1 MLKASKHEAGSKIRS
16 RQRAVEDYDVDRPQV
31 QAWRHVE
38 PSGTN
43 CPRRSG
49 VPAGHAINE
58 KTKVRCWRGT
68 DLEKKEDE
76 AGLGPRSL
84 PAKVSYWFQ
93 PLPSCAF
100 SNLIKVMTAQ
110 GLHLFP
116 FRTEKLNLA
125 TPMVLRKR
133 ESR

>member
-1 MLKASKHEAGSKIRS
+1 MAFEVCSKLPV
-16 RQRAVEDYDVDRPQV
+16 AVSGTRVTSFSF
-31 QAWRHVE
+31 RHV
-38 PSGTN
+38 
-43 CPRRSG
+43 
-49 VPAGHAINE
+49 H
-58 KTKVRCWRGT
+58 
-68 DLEKKEDE
+68 L
-76 AGLGPRSL
+76 
-84 PAKVSYWFQ
+84 
-93 PLPSCAF
+93 